1 MTLIK
6 TSFRS
11 LILIDES
18 ESRALAADMQGWR
31 HDIHRHPELGFKEHR
46 TAKKVAA
53 LLQSWGIETVS
64 GFGGETGVIGTL
76 HGTRGEGIS
85 IGLRADMDALPMKEN
100 GQVAYRS
107 IHENVFHGCGHDG
120 HTAILLGVAKY
131 LSDHRDFKGTVHFIF
146 QPAEETLR
154 GGSEMIRH
162 GLFEQFP
169 CDEIY
174 ALHNNNCVP
183 AGKVGVRA
191 GAILS
196 ACDLFRIRIKGV
208 GSHAAMPHKS
218 VDPIIVGSSIVQSLQ
233 SVVSRN
239 VDPFDAAVL
248 SICKFHAGTAIN
260 VIAET
265 AQLEGTVRTLSKSA
279 QALML
284 KRLRAICEGAAQ
296 TYDCE
301 VTFEHLQSSPPTINT
316 EAETEVVR
324 RAAERVVGQSNVV
337 ANVDPLMASEDFA
350 FMLEQRPGSYFFL
363 GHNGLT
369 CHHPEFD
376 FDDSSSSIGASVFI
390 QIIRQRLR

>member
-1 MTLIK
+1 MIQ
-6 TSFRS
+6 
-11 LILIDES
+11 ES
-18 ESRALAADMQGWR
+18 ELLALAADMQGWR
-31 HDIHRHPELGFKEHR
+31 RDIHRHPELGFKEHR
-46 TAKKVAA
+46 TAEKVAA
-53 LLQSWGIETVS
+53 LLKSWSIEVVAD
-64 GFGGETGVIGTL
+64 FGGTTGVIGTL
-76 HGTRGEGIS
+76 RGTRGTGVAL
-85 IGLRADMDALPMKEN
+85 GLRADMDALPMQEN
-100 GQVAYRS
+100 GHAEYRS
-107 IHENVFHGCGHDG
+107 IHDNVFHGCGHDG

-131 LSDHRDFKGTVHFIF
+131 LSSHKDFRGTVHFIF

-162 GLFEQFP
+162 GLFERFP

-218 VDPIIVGSSIVQSLQ
+218 VDPIIIGSSIVQSLQ

-265 AQLEGTVRTLSKSA
+265 AQLEGTVRTLSKAA

-284 KRLRAICEGAAQ
+284 ARLRTVCEGAAQ
-296 TYDCE
+296 TFGCE

-316 EAETEVVR
+316 EAETDVVR
-324 RAAERVVGQSNVV
+324 RAAECVVGKDNVI
-337 ANVDPLMASEDFA
+337 ANADALMASEDFA

-363 GHNGLT
+363 GHDGLT

-376 FDDSSSSIGASVFI
+376 FDDSSSSIGAGVFI
-390 QIIRQRLR
+390 QIVRQRLG